1 MKSIFFDAGPIISLA
16 MNNLLWLLQELKKV
30 YPGDFYISQAVKK
43 EVIDKPFS
51 GKRFKFE
58 AMQVMSVVE
67 SKVLEVNY
75 DKKIEKI
82 SQKLM
87 DVANKC
93 FMAKG
98 NYIQIVH
105 MGEIETLAGAI
116 VFGSELVVIDERT
129 TRLLIENPNGLLE
142 LLQHKLHMPIKM
154 VKENIAEFSR
164 LTKNIR
170 ISRSVELAVIAY
182 EKGILDR
189 LLPQVA
195 NPKKELLDGVLWG
208 IKLNGCSVSRR
219 EIEQILKIETKK

>member
-16 MNNLLWLLQELKKV
+16 TNNLLWLLQELKNV
-30 YPGDFYISQAVKK
+30 YQGNFYISKAVKK

-58 AMQVMSVVE
+58 AMQVMAVVE

-75 DKKIEKI
+75 DKKIEEI
-82 SQKLM
+82 SKKLM
-87 DVANKC
+87 DVANRC
-93 FMAKG
+93 FIAKG

-105 MGEIETLAGAI
+105 SGEIETLAGAI
-116 VFGSELVVIDERT
+116 VSGSELVVIDERT
-129 TRLLIENPNGLLE
+129 TRILIENPQGLLE
-142 LLQHKLHMPIKM
+142 LLQHKLHMPVKM
-154 VKENIAEFSR
+154 VKANIDEFSR
-164 LTKNIR
+164 LTQNIR

-182 EKGILDR
+182 EKGLLDK
-189 LLPQVA
+189 LIPNVA